1 MRAGMGWDGLPTAR
15 EAQPGPC
22 FASAPEEGWAVG
34 RVTAQSALLLVC
46 LAKPRV
52 KNEPRERGWLL
63 FVYECVSVYNSGGNG
78 F

>member
-1 MRAGMGWDGLPTAR
+1 M
-15 EAQPGPC
+15 
-22 FASAPEEGWAVG
+22 G

-63 FVYECVSVYNSGGNG
+63 FVYGCVSVYNPGGNG